1 MKWYTN
7 SKADDVQGLI
17 CDEETGKT
25 IAVCYDAKYA
35 QLIASAPNL
44 LEALKKSEMRIEQL
58 CDLVNMYKKEVMVK
72 VGDWADVA
80 HDAISEVEYTS

>member
-25 IAVCYDAKYA
+25 IAVCYDAKHA
-35 QLIASAPNL
+35 QLIASAPKL
-44 LEALKKSEMRIEQL
+44 LEALKNGMIALQHYSANGSGFRSNEDTENYYMALGIMQEIE
-58 CDLVNMYKKEVMVK
+58 
-72 VGDWADVA
+72 
-80 HDAISEVEYTS
+80 SFS